1 MKIWR
6 NIFVM
11 AVAFAL
17 ASCSRDP
24 QWADEELHLKNQ
36 QLQEQFAPLVVGTWH
51 IEVINDKQRFFE
63 RLTFLPDKTLKGMRK
78 WQLRRLVTIGGVE
91 QYTDWEDV
99 TEENGSFTGRWQLS
113 WEREYDG
120 GPGANRL
127 SITADFDDKQRSFV
141 AYSLYA
147 LFHFADATTLSF
159 SGGYYQ
165 NSNGVTNF
173 IRGEAEP
180 SF

>member
-1 MKIWR
+1 M
-6 NIFVM
+6 
-11 AVAFAL
+11 
-17 ASCSRDP
+17 
-24 QWADEELHLKNQ
+24 
-36 QLQEQFAPLVVGTWH
+36 
-51 IEVINDKQRFFE
+51 
-63 RLTFLPDKTLKGMRK
+63 
-78 WQLRRLVTIGGVE
+78 E

-173 IRGEAEP
+173 TRGEAEP